1 MLPLVAVSTKGFRL
15 HLSVSSRS
23 FLVPSAA
30 DFVAMYPQ
38 YSAAHSAE
46 AALFALLTE
55 PEHILAMLIVTERTG
70 LPAVSAVAPAV
81 SDHCERTGGL
91 TPFRKQ
97 FAGAVTCCVMLA
109 NRFKRTNRKRAVAT
123 EGWAVGEVYEA
134 A

>member
-1 MLPLVAVSTKGFRL
+1 MMQTLTATRAIS
-15 HLSVSSRS
+15 
-23 FLVPSAA
+23 VPSAA

-38 YSAAHSAE
+38 YSAAHFAE

-109 NRFKRTNRKRAVAT
+109 NRFQRTNRKRAVAT

-134 A
+134 V